1 MKKIHLALLLITAVL
16 FSSCVEEPEFKG
28 FSNFKLDNY
37 NNNVLLFNVD
47 LLVDNPNKFGIK
59 VKKSFLDVYIGDSY
73 LGKGKLTKAIKI
85 KRKRESIIT
94 IPIELTL
101 EKGALFKLMRLATA
115 KKATLRVEGVVRGSA
130 MGIPKRV
137 KVNKTKEINIKDLGI
152 NFGSLLGN

>member
-1 MKKIHLALLLITAVL
+1 MKKIQLALLLIAAVL

-28 FSNFKLDNY
+28 FSNFKLDTY
-37 NNNVLLFNVD
+37 DNNVLLFNVD

>member
-16 FSSCVEEPEFKG
+16 FSSCIEEPEFKG
-28 FSNFKLDNY
+28 FSNFKLDTY
-37 NNNVLLFNVD
+37 DNNVLLFNVD
-47 LLVDNPNKFGIK
+47 LLVNNPNKFGIK

-73 LGKGKLTKAIKI
+73 VGKGKLTKAIKV
-85 KRKRESIIT
+85 KRKRESNLT
-94 IPIELTL
+94 IPVELKL
-101 EKGALFKLMRLATA
+101 EKGAMFKLMRLATA

>member
-1 MKKIHLALLLITAVL
+1 MKKIQLALLLITAVL

-28 FSNFKLDNY
+28 FSNFKLDTY
-37 NNNVLLFNVD
+37 DNNVLLFNVD

-85 KRKRESIIT
+85 KRKRDSIIT
-94 IPIELTL
+94 IPIELAL

>member
-1 MKKIHLALLLITAVL
+1 MKKIQLALLLTTAVL
-16 FSSCVEEPEFKG
+16 FTSCVEEPEFKG
-28 FSNFKLDNY
+28 FSNFKLDTY
-37 NNNVLLFNVD
+37 DNNVLLFNVD

-73 LGKGKLTKAIKI
+73 LGIGKLTKAIKI

-115 KKATLRVEGVVRGSA
+115 KKATLRVEGVVRSSA

-137 KVNKTKEINIKDLGI
+137 KVNKTKEINIQDLGI

>member
-1 MKKIHLALLLITAVL
+1 MKKIHLALLLISGVL

-47 LLVDNPNKFGIK
+47 LLVKNPNKFGIK
-59 VKKSFLDVYIGDSY
+59 VKKSFLDIYIGDSY

-85 KRKRESIIT
+85 KRKRESNLT
-94 IPIELTL
+94 IPIELAL

-115 KKATLRVEGVVRGSA
+115 KKTTVRVEGVVRGSA

-137 KVNKTKEINIKDLGI
+137 KVNKTKEMSIKDLGI

>member
-1 MKKIHLALLLITAVL
+1 MKKIQLALLLISAVL

-28 FSNFKLDNY
+28 FSNFKLDTY
-37 NNNVLLFNVD
+37 DNNVLLFNVD

>member
-28 FSNFKLDNY
+28 FSNFKLDKY

-47 LLVDNPNKFGIK
+47 LLVNNPNKFGIK

-73 LGKGKLTKAIKI
+73 LGKGKLTKAIKV
-85 KRKRESIIT
+85 KRKRESNLT
-94 IPIELTL
+94 IPVELAL
-101 EKGALFKLMRLATA
+101 EKGAMFKLMRLATA
-115 KKATLRVEGVVRGSA
+115 RKATLRVEGVVRGSA